1 VVFVE
6 AADRSAGL
14 AYRRSVSKFLTTLA
28 LLAALTMAPAAH
40 ADEAPP
46 IEDYA
51 SYEPQTTCHPKPRAG
66 TKVLAEWLKSELGG
80 GGGATGRAC
89 GGSASEHKDGRA
101 IDWTLDAT
109 KKADRKI
116 AKAFLKAVFA
126 ADEEG
131 NADALARRMGIM
143 YVIWN
148 DHMYAA
154 WDQFEAEDYLSSGCK
169 SKKKCSKT
177 LRHRDHVHISLS
189 MKGAK
194 GKTSWYDG
202 RL

>member
-1 VVFVE
+1 VLKV
-6 AADRSAGL
+6 
-14 AYRRSVSKFLTTLA
+14 LTALA
-28 LLAALTMAPAAH
+28 LLLVLAPAPSAY
-40 ADEAPP
+40 AEDEAPP
-46 IEDYA
+46 IEGYA

-66 TKVLAEWLKSELGG
+66 TKVLAAWLKDTFGG

-89 GGSASEHKDGRA
+89 GGGASEHKDGRA

-131 NADALARRMGIM
+131 NTHALARRMGIM

-148 DHMYAA
+148 DHMYSA
-154 WDQFEAEDYLSSGCK
+154 WDRFEREDYLSSSCK
-169 SKKKCSKT
+169 SRKRCSKT

-189 MKGAK
+189 MNGAK
-194 GKTSWYDG
+194 GRTSWYDG

>member
-1 VVFVE
+1 VPK
-6 AADRSAGL
+6 L
-14 AYRRSVSKFLTTLA
+14 LTALA
-28 LLAALTMAPAAH
+28 LLAALLLPPAAH
-40 ADEAPP
+40 ADDSAPVEDGAEAQ

-51 SYEPQTTCHPKPRAG
+51 SYEPQTTCHPKPRQG
-66 TKVLAEWLKSELGG
+66 TQVLGEYLVATYGG

-89 GGSASEHKDGRA
+89 GGGASEHKDGRA

-109 KKADRKI
+109 KKRDRRI
-116 AKAFLKAVFA
+116 AKAFLKAIFA
-126 ADEEG
+126 SDEQG
-131 NADALARRMGIM
+131 NTHALARRMGIM

-148 DHMYAA
+148 DRMYSA
-154 WDQFEAEDYLSSGCK
+154 WDQFQRKGYLSSSCR
-169 SKKKCSKT
+169 SKKRCSKT

-194 GKTSWYDG
+194 GKTSWYAG

>member
-1 VVFVE
+1 M
-6 AADRSAGL
+6 L
-14 AYRRSVSKFLTTLA
+14 KLLTVLA
-28 LLAALTMAPAAH
+28 LLAALSLPQAAN
-40 ADEAPP
+40 ADDPDPVEGDDAAQ

-66 TKVLAEWLKSELGG
+66 TRVLAAWLKEKLGG
-80 GGGATGRAC
+80 GGGATGRSC
-89 GGSASEHKDGRA
+89 GGGASEHKDGRA
-101 IDWTLDAT
+101 IDWTLNAS

-126 ADEEG
+126 TDDQG
-131 NADALARRMGIM
+131 NTHALARRMGIM

-148 DHMYAA
+148 DKMYSA
-154 WDQFEAEDYLSSGCK
+154 WDRFDREGYLSSSCR
-169 SKKKCSKT
+169 SKKRCSKT

-194 GKTSWYDG
+194 GKTSWYAG

>member
-1 VVFVE
+1 M
-6 AADRSAGL
+6 
-14 AYRRSVSKFLTTLA
+14 SKLLTALA
-28 LLAALTMAPAAH
+28 LLVALALAPPAY
-40 ADEAPP
+40 ADEEPP
-46 IEDYA
+46 PSDGSGEETAQIEDYA

-66 TKVLAEWLKSELGG
+66 TKVLAAWLKSELGG

-89 GGSASEHKDGRA
+89 GGGASEHKDGRA

-109 KKADRKI
+109 KKTDRKI
-116 AKAFLKAVFA
+116 AKAFLELVFA

-131 NADALARRMGIM
+131 NTHALARRMGIM
-143 YVIWN
+143 YIIWN

-154 WDQFEAEDYLSSGCK
+154 WDQFEREDYLSSSCK
-169 SKKKCSKT
+169 SKRKCSKT

-189 MKGAK
+189 MAGAK

-202 RL
+202 RM